1 MYAEI
6 SARIELLAKI
16 NVQLFYASVN
26 EKNEAKQKL
35 VWTKLVCHPSDRIG
49 FCNKSTE
56 NCNFFLAKVGAAKV
70 VHPYKI
76 SEKLERKETQSSHV
90 YGIVK
95 NCNEGC
101 LDKGQNQLISVNI
114 SHSDLFAVLQGLI
127 NSKGNSWLKEGCV
140 LAKVGGQNGD
150 K

>member
-1 MYAEI
+1 M
-6 SARIELLAKI
+6 
-16 NVQLFYASVN
+16 
-26 EKNEAKQKL
+26 
-35 VWTKLVCHPSDRIG
+35 
-49 FCNKSTE
+49 
-56 NCNFFLAKVGAAKV
+56 
-70 VHPYKI
+70 HPYKI

-114 SHSDLFAVLQGLI
+114 SHSGLFAVLQGLI
-127 NSKGNSWLKEGCV
+127 KSNSWLKEGCV
-140 LAKVGGQNGD
+140 LAEASGQNGD